1 MISTESPR
9 VTVISAWYNR
19 VDGLEESVCSILRQE
34 GVDFEY
40 VIVDDCS
47 TDKTSSLLESIK
59 DPRLRLLRNSRN
71 LGFTRSMRKAASE
84 ARGDYIAVHDAG
96 DISLPSRLAKQV
108 ERLDADAEIVA
119 IGSGVMYHNPLTGD
133 KRKVNFYQV
142 DSERTPFTH
151 GEVMYR
157 RMTYEAV
164 GGYREIF
171 YYAQDGD
178 LWRRLGELGRFER
191 LDEVLYERRIFSD
204 GVGGNP
210 DKGVLQAIF
219 SNLGMYSQMERLAGR
234 CDPVEKWNATSLLLQ
249 PLTPRFKAI
258 GTFHVKDLLKQRRFR
273 EAKQILETAPL
284 GMLTWKLLILY
295 LVLAPFFKKPSL
307 QPAPLVNTFSSKK

>member
-1 MISTESPR
+1 MISTETPR

-19 VDGLEESVCSILRQE
+19 VDGLEESVHSILQQD

-40 VIVDDCS
+40 IIVDDCS

-59 DPRLRLLRNSRN
+59 DPRLRLFRNSRN

-84 ARGDYIAVHDAG
+84 ARGEYIAVHDAG

-108 ERLDADAEIVA
+108 ERLDIDAEIVA
-119 IGSGVMYHNPLTGD
+119 IGSGVIYHNPITRD
-133 KRKVNFYQV
+133 KRKIKFYPV
-142 DSERTPFTH
+142 ESERTPFTH

-157 RMTYEAV
+157 RTAYEAV

-171 YYAQDGD
+171 YYAQDSD

-191 LDEVLYERRIFSD
+191 LDEVLYERRIFHD

-234 CDPVEKWNATSLLLQ
+234 RDPVDKWNATSLLFQ
-249 PLTPRFKAI
+249 PLTPI
-258 GTFHVKDLLKQRRFR
+258 S
-273 EAKQILETAPL
+273 
-284 GMLTWKLLILY
+284 KL
-295 LVLAPFFKKPSL
+295 LAPFTSRVF
-307 QPAPLVNTFSSKK
+307 